1 MARGVKMP
9 DDAIQEVA
17 ESESIIYELKDDI
30 AWITLNRPERRNA
43 VDAAMC
49 RELAQNVAQATEAGV
64 VVLQGA
70 GGSFCAGGNL
80 GNLATPTEAGM
91 RELYA
96 GMFTA
101 LQAIRLCPRPVIA
114 SVDGAA
120 VGGGN
125 EIVIACDI
133 AIATERAVL
142 GQTGPR
148 VGSAP
153 VFGGTNLLAI
163 SIGEKRA
170 KEVSFMCRKYSSIV
184 ALEMGWINA
193 VVGNDSLVAE
203 TTAWA
208 NELLELSP
216 RYLEIA
222 KSTSNA
228 WWNACSESYNGGVSA
243 LIQAIGS
250 EDMMEGASAFL
261 EHRRP
266 DFRAL
271 RKK

>member
-1 MARGVKMP
+1 MP
-9 DDAIQEVA
+9 NDAT
-17 ESESIIYELKDDI
+17 SDTTESILYELKDDI

-43 VDAAMC
+43 VDAGMC
-49 RELAQNVAQATEAGV
+49 RELARKLHRATEAGV

-70 GGSFCAGGNL
+70 EGSFCAGGNL

-96 GMFTA
+96 EMFSA
-101 LQAIRLCPRPVIA
+101 LQAIRQCPRPVIA

-133 AIATERAVL
+133 AIATERAIL

-170 KEVSFMCRKYSSIV
+170 KEVSFMCRKYSSTA
-184 ALEMGWINA
+184 ALAMGWINA
-193 VVGNDSLVAE
+193 VVRNDDLVEE
-203 TTAWA
+203 TLAWA

-222 KSTSNA
+222 KSSSNA

-250 EDMMEGASAFL
+250 EDMMEGAAAFL
-261 EHRRP
+261 ERRRP
-266 DFRAL
+266 NFRGL
-271 RKK
+271 RSR